1 MAVAGRA
8 AVARAL
14 AAAVALSVGAGCAI
28 QPDNSPRDIPAAE
41 RGQLEPVP
49 PGAGEATGQSRIY
62 LVAGDGSDGD
72 GQLRTVLRDVEPP
85 SADAVLR
92 TLIDGPNQEE
102 FDAGMTSP
110 LPPTTTLHSAR
121 PVAGILNVDISGEIL
136 ELAQSSLRDAVAQM
150 VFTGSELDSVRA
162 VQIRVDGQS
171 QAWPDGSGELQT
183 RPLTIYDYPG
193 LAESAQPPYPPIPSE
208 NTA

>member
-1 MAVAGRA
+1 MGAAGRPP
-8 AVARAL
+8 VARAL

-28 QPDNSPRDIPAAE
+28 QPDNSPRDIPTAE

-62 LVAGDGSDGD
+62 LVADDGGD

-92 TLIDGPNQEE
+92 TLIEGPNQEE
-102 FDAGMTSP
+102 VDAGMSSQV
-110 LPPTTTLHSAR
+110 PPTTTLHSAR

-136 ELAQSSLRDAVAQM
+136 ELAQSSLRDAVAQL
-150 VFTGSELDSVRA
+150 VFTGSELDTVRA
-162 VQIRVDGQS
+162 VQIRVDGQTT
-171 QAWPDGSGELQT
+171 AWPDGSGELQT

-208 NTA
+208 NPA